1 MKPDGRMKQDSAPM
15 LFGRRLRRWRT
26 LASGVVQWS
35 RRYDGLEVIVT
46 HDPNLQGSSRW
57 YWQIDAW
64 KRHGALTGGARTQ
77 RAALRQ
83 CEVVLARLARALK
96 EEPHV
101 RRLRA

>member
-1 MKPDGRMKQDSAPM
+1 MKPEKQDSAPM
-15 LFGRRLRRWRT
+15 LFGRRLRRWR
-26 LASGVVQWS
+26 LLGDVVVQW
-35 RRYDGLEVIVT
+35 RKRIGGLEVVVT
-46 HDPNLQGSSRW
+46 HDPRLCSAGRW

-64 KRHGALTGGARTQ
+64 QRCGALTGGARTQ